1 MRTAEFNVTCMASY
15 HSEMEIPDSVPES
28 DMLEYIREH
37 LPECQIYDLQ
47 WLSDL
52 DPIDAVTEDDI
63 KCIRE
68 ES

>member
-1 MRTAEFNVTCMASY
+1 MRTVEFNVTCTATY
-15 HSEMEIPDSVPES
+15 HSEMEIPDSIPEG

-37 LPECQIYDLQ
+37 LSTCQIYDLQ

-52 DPIDAVTEDDI
+52 DPVDAVTEDDI

-68 ES
+68 C